1 MVIGSQIIENSF
13 WYDHGVELGG
23 AIVTLLAFLLTFF
36 NIRRTDKKLKED
48 ERKRNDKQELEDKKV
63 NDKTLKMIDLVTKKE
78 RDNIKQCAMVLVS
91 KKDVITRGKYN
102 ITSYSKFYMN
112 TTIET
117 QNKLAFILFKR
128 AVYSSDYKIENEL
141 ENYLETIKECINKNH
156 VNLNSLEKIN
166 DKITKINEGINRS
179 KSLTNLSEIYS
190 TILGERKLPVESQNE
205 TEKLYDGFEKFIKLL
220 IEISESLID

>member
-1 MVIGSQIIENSF
+1 MGNNF

-48 ERKRNDKQELEDKKV
+48 ERKRNDKQELEDKKI

-78 RDNIKQCAMVLVS
+78 RDSIKQCAMVLTS
-91 KKDVITRGKYN
+91 KKDIVTKEKYN
-102 ITSYSKFYMN
+102 ITSYSKFYRN

-128 AVYSSDYKIENEL
+128 AVYSYDYKIENEL
-141 ENYLETIKECINKNH
+141 NNYMLDLK
-156 VNLNSLEKIN
+156 NSL
-166 DKITKINEGINRS
+166 S
-179 KSLTNLSEIYS
+179 Y
-190 TILGERKLPVESQNE
+190 
-205 TEKLYDGFEKFIKLL
+205 
-220 IEISESLID
+220 